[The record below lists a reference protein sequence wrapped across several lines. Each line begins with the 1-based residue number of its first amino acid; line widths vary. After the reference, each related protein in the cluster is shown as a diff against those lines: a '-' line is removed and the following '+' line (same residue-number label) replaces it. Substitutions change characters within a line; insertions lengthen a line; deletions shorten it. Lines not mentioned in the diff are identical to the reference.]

1 MVQYSVSTC
10 FLTYSPFL
18 FCSVP
23 ISKLLKQKKPVAAYF
38 YKVFKNSPYPAGGRG
53 WGSISVIWKKYLAF
67 AFVTIAPTNQWFFY
81 QLLAPNYWQP
91 PNLWAKGQSI
101 AEAMNPMLRQWKENT
116 RISIWKFNK
125 NLSGTVRTKKSKEF
139 NQRCSCSVN
148 ILRISGKLRES
159 NEVSTM
165 TERNAHITWK
175 KPNLVLISAFDIWC
189 MNNH

>member
-1 MVQYSVSTC
+1 MCQFQNCWNRKNLS
-10 FLTYSPFL
+10 
-18 FCSVP
+18 
-23 ISKLLKQKKPVAAYF
+23 LLIF
-38 YKVFKNSPYPAGGRG
+38 
-53 WGSISVIWKKYLAF
+53 IKYLKTLPILLGGGDGGPSPLF
-67 AFVTIAPTNQWFFY
+67 EKNIWRLPLLRSPQPINDFFY

-148 ILRISGKLRES
+148 ILRISGKLSES